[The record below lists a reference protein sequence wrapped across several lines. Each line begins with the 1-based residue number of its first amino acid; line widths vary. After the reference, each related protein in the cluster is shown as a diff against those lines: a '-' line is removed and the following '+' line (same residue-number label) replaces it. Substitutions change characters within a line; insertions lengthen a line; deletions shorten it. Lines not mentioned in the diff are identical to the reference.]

1 MRDISDDE
9 QRSYRRKSWLP
20 FGLRRRRATG
30 FVAAPYRC
38 PASPA
43 SPRLA
48 LARRRSQRGPR
59 DFHHG
64 LLGSY
69 ANRIILAALTVP
81 LYPGRKSDSLEIFE
95 RQDDIR
101 LVRELEDRQ

>member
-64 LLGSY
+64 LL
-69 ANRIILAALTVP
+69 AACALGYFTYLV
-81 LYPGRKSDSLEIFE
+81 SL
-95 RQDDIR
+95 RTAAAA
-101 LVRELEDRQ
+101 V